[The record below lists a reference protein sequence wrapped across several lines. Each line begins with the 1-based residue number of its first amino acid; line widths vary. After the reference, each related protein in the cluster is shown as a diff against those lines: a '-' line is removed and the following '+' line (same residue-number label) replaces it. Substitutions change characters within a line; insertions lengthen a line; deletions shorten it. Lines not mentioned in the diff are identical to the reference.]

1 MSKIV
6 CILGMHRSGSSLLT
20 RILNILGVYLGQSQ
34 ALLDAR
40 PDNPTG
46 FWELAE
52 VNRIND
58 ELLSRFGGRWSDP
71 PVFPHHW
78 ETSPILIDLKRQA
91 HDLIANHF
99 SGQEL
104 WGWKDPRCCLTL
116 AFWRQVVAP
125 THYLLCVRNPADVAS
140 SLLAREGINRQNG
153 ANLWLKY
160 VRSSLRETSGLPR
173 RLTFYEDLTGDWRA
187 EVRRLS
193 EFIGSGLSTLTPEAE
208 SAIEQLVQRELRQ
221 HGTGSSDAVRDDLLE
236 DDGSLFAAR
245 SFYVAL
251 RFIQTPTPEPE
262 TALQSR
268 SSILLDSFADQCL
281 AFQNRESALGLSFP
295 AEDTI
300 QLFWNSGR
308 GLSEGNSISQVIL
321 PDGRWR
327 RFRFDIPAGAR
338 GPLRLDP
345 GSRLMYG
352 EIQSAAVYTTAPG
365 LPEPS
370 DNSCGDYVAKW
381 SVGNGFAGITASTDV
396 LSIPGGGSY
405 RFLTLGGDPRLFL
418 SVALAPDAVGHHVL
432 EITMRLFEDFRDAAV
447 GEIVRLTEAAMESGR
462 MAARELGMLK
472 ASEASLSRALLETKE
487 TGQGLQSSLTETQ
500 KQLQFL
506 SDKLGLNEAELDH
519 IKGTLGWR
527 LLSAYGVIKHK
538 LLIPAFRAVSS
549 SPHSPDARIEPPAE
563 TVRDDAHSDSGL
575 GTEAVAVASGHL
587 DLRLGA
593 VHLPGIRPLMQ
604 LRRAPDEEE
613 WESTGVDP
621 QFLVAP
627 PYPTGWIKM
636 VVHIKALSRPE
647 DHAILFVDAGEGFT
661 AEASYDLGTVNREQV
676 RFFYF
681 DRRIVSLR
689 LDPLGGPDVFTV
701 KTIEFHRVSAAEA
714 RKALRWE
721 LDTAYETGTFYGSA
735 GPSAL
740 PPPSG
745 FEVPTP
751 IDPYDAWLEVNEW
764 NDRRELVLRD
774 RLAEIEEPPILSVV
788 MPVYDPP
795 PEVLNLA
802 IQSVV
807 DQVYDR
813 WELCIADD
821 GSRDQR
827 IITLLRSWAQRDAR
841 IRVAFRDRNG
851 GISAASNT
859 AADLATGE
867 YLLFMDNDDALSRDA
882 LGETALYLSEH
893 QGTDVLY
900 GDEDKIDGEGRRYDP
915 GFKPDWSPELFLS
928 YNYLNHPLIV
938 KKSLFSQV
946 GGFRAEMNFAQDW
959 DLGLRATEAAGRIG
973 HIPLVLYHWRAIPS
987 SVAANGNSKPMGLI
1001 AARDAIDNA
1010 LKRREVQAVVSQPDW
1025 AVAIACGYYT
1035 HRFPDYGPSVTVLIP
1050 TRNHVEI
1057 LRACIDSLAR
1067 TTYANYEV
1075 VIIDNGSDDPE
1086 TLRYLAE
1093 SPHRVLR
1100 IPDQDGKFS
1109 FADINNRAVALTSSD
1124 YVLFLNDDTEVV
1136 SPEWLSQMVGYL
1148 GIAGVGAVGA
1158 RLLYPDGRVQHAGVI
1173 HWSGGTGPW
1182 HAFRFAPPWDSGFMG
1197 WSLVARNCS
1206 AVTAACMLT
1215 RRDLFSKLGGFDAKA
1230 FPVAYNDV
1238 DYCYRLLEAGR
1249 RVVYCPSAE
1258 LIHHESL
1265 SRGPDGDPGEL
1276 ARCLI
1281 KYSAFE
1287 DRCYSPHLSNE
1298 GAVKMN
1304 PRTLA
1309 IRINRPVRTL
1319 MCAHN
1324 LNFEGAPLVQL
1335 EITLGLRDA
1344 GVIDPIVHSPW
1355 DGPLRAEYE
1364 SRGIPVELRSHPL
1377 MDVHPTAEGHRLGM
1391 EAFTRWVQTL
1401 GVELVYGNTLR
1412 TFYAIEA
1419 ATMAGLPSLWNPRE
1433 SEDWQTYFDDFGPY
1447 IAARALECFAYPYK
1461 VIFVA
1466 KASMDR
1472 YADLCSRHN
1481 FINIHDG
1488 LDRATFTAGL
1498 RTIPR
1503 AEARRTLGI
1512 GEEEVVV
1519 VTVGTVCA
1527 RKGQMDIPEAMAAL
1541 DDETAGRLRW
1551 YIVGDR
1557 ESLYSDA
1564 LRARRDVLGGA
1575 RASKLQIVPEN
1586 PEVLKYYSA
1595 ADVFVCTSRVESF
1608 PRVILEAMAAGL
1620 PIVTTPVFG
1629 IVEQVRPGRNALLY
1643 DPGDAG
1649 ALARAVSRMVNEP
1662 ALRQSFGAASQGAL
1676 DSLIDHKSMVEA
1688 YATVFRE
1695 AWLSGS
1701 PRGRPMT
1708 NRGEAA
1714 VRSVEMLRPSSAT
1727 GD

>member
-1 MSKIV
+1 MTKIV

-20 RILNILGVYLGQSQ
+20 RILNILGVYLGPPQT
-34 ALLDAR
+34 LLEAR

-71 PVFPHHW
+71 PAFPHHW
-78 ETSPILIDLKRQA
+78 ETSPLLIDLKQQA
-91 HDLIANHF
+91 QDVIANYF

-116 AFWRQVVAP
+116 PFWRQVVTP

-140 SLLAREGINRQNG
+140 SLLTREGINRQDG
-153 ANLWLKY
+153 ANLWVKY
-160 VRSSLRETSGLPR
+160 VTPSLRATSGLQR
-173 RLTFYEDLTGDWRA
+173 MLVSYEDIMEDWRA
-187 EVRRLS
+187 EIGRLS
-193 EFIGSGLSTLTPEAE
+193 EFIGSGISGLTPESE
-208 SAIEQLVQRELRQ
+208 FAIEGLVQPELRH
-221 HGTGSSDAVRDDLLE
+221 HGTSPPHIGGDGIAE
-236 DDGSLFAAR
+236 DDGLIFAAR
-245 SFYVAL
+245 SLYVAL
-251 RFIQTPTPEPE
+251 RFFQTPIEPE
-262 TALQSR
+262 KAAKSKALS
-268 SSILLDSFADQCL
+268 LLESLADQSL
-281 AFQNRESALGLSFP
+281 AFQNRGVKLGPSFP

-300 QLFWNSGR
+300 QLFWDKGR
-308 GLSEGNSISQVIL
+308 GFSEANSVSHPIL

-327 RFRFDIPAGAR
+327 RFRFLIPAGVR

-352 EIQSAAVYTTAPG
+352 EIQSAALYVAEPG
-365 LPEPS
+365 VPEQP
-370 DNSCGDYVAKW
+370 DYCYGDYLAKW
-381 SVGNGFAGITASTDV
+381 SADNGFAGITTKSEV
-396 LSIPGGGSY
+396 LWIPGGSSY
-405 RFLTLGGDPRLFL
+405 KFLTLGGDPRLFI
-418 SVALAPDAVGHHVL
+418 SVALTTEGVSHHVL
-432 EITMRLFEDFRDAAV
+432 EITMRLVEDFRDEAV
-447 GEIVRLTEAAMESGR
+447 GEIVRLIEAATDSETRAG
-462 MAARELGMLK
+462 RELGILK
-472 ASEASLSRALLETKE
+472 ESEASLWRDLLEAKE
-487 TGQGLQSSLTETQ
+487 NGEILRFSLAETEERLRAVSEQHGLKE
-500 KQLQFL
+500 
-506 SDKLGLNEAELDH
+506 EELRH
-519 IKGTLGWR
+519 IRATLGWR
-527 LLSAYGVIKHK
+527 LLSAYGVVKHK
-538 LLIPAFRAVSS
+538 LLAPAFRAVSPLPKRS
-549 SPHSPDARIEPPAE
+549 DTRSEPPPAA
-563 TVRDDAHSDSGL
+563 TRAAVGNDNGPH
-575 GTEAVAVASGHL
+575 TESVGAPGGHL
-587 DLRLGA
+587 ELSHGA
-593 VHLPGIRPLMQ
+593 VHVPEMLPLNQ

-613 WESTGVDP
+613 WESTDTDP
-621 QFLVAP
+621 QFLLTP
-627 PYPTGWIKM
+627 PYPTGWIKL
-636 VVHIKALSRPE
+636 VIHIEAASRSE
-647 DHAILFVDAGEGFT
+647 DHAILFVDTGEGFT
-661 AEASYDLGTVNREQV
+661 AEASYDLGPVNREQV
-676 RFFYF
+676 RFFYL
-681 DRRIVSLR
+681 DKQIVNLR
-689 LDPLGGPDVFTV
+689 LDPLGGPDAFTV
-701 KTIEFHRVSAAEA
+701 KTIEFHRVNAAEA
-714 RKALRWE
+714 RKAFRWE
-721 LDTAYETGTFYGSA
+721 LDPACETGISYGSA
-735 GPSAL
+735 GSNAP

-751 IDPYDAWLEVNEW
+751 IDPYEAWLEVNEW
-764 NDRRELVLRD
+764 NDRRELLLRERMGERED
-774 RLAEIEEPPILSVV
+774 LPILSVV

-795 PEVLNLA
+795 PDVLNLA

-807 DQVYDR
+807 EQVYDR

-821 GSRDQR
+821 GSRDPA
-827 IITLLRSWAQRDAR
+827 IVTLLRRWAKRDPR
-841 IRVAFRDRNG
+841 IKVTFRERNG

-867 YLLFMDNDDALSRDA
+867 YLLFMDNDDALAPDA
-882 LGETALYLSEH
+882 LAEAALYLSEY

-900 GDEDKIDGEGRRYDP
+900 TDEDKIDGEGRRYDP

-928 YNYLNHPLIV
+928 YNYMNHPLIV
-938 KKSLFSQV
+938 KKSLFTKI

-959 DLGLRATEAAGRIG
+959 DLGLRATEAAVRVG
-973 HIPLVLYHWRAIPS
+973 HLPLVLYHWRAIPS
-987 SVAANGNSKPMGLI
+987 SVAANGSSKPIGLI

-1010 LKRREVQAVVSQPDW
+1010 LQRRDVQAIVSQPDW

-1035 HRFPDYGPSVTVLIP
+1035 HKFPDYGPSVAILIP

-1067 TTYANYEV
+1067 TTYTNYQV
-1075 VIIDNGSDDPE
+1075 VIVDNGSDEPE
-1086 TLRYLAE
+1086 TLKYLAE

-1100 IPDQDGKFS
+1100 IPNPDTTFS
-1109 FADINNRAVALTSSD
+1109 FADINNRAVAETSSD
-1124 YVLFLNDDTEVV
+1124 YVLFLNDDTEVM
-1136 SPEWLSQMVGYL
+1136 SPGWLSQMVGYL

-1182 HAFRFAPPWDSGFMG
+1182 HAFRFSPAWDSGFMG

-1215 RRDLFSKLGGFDAKA
+1215 RRDLFIQLGGFDAKS

-1238 DYCYRLLEAGR
+1238 DYCYRLVEAGH
-1249 RVVYCPSAE
+1249 RVVYCPTAE

-1281 KYSAFE
+1281 KYRAFE
-1287 DRCYSPHLSNE
+1287 DKCYSPHLSSE
-1298 GAVKMN
+1298 GTLKMN

-1309 IRINRPVRTL
+1309 IRMKRPARTL

-1324 LNFEGAPLVQL
+1324 LNVEGAPLVQL
-1335 EITLGLRDA
+1335 EITVGLRDS

-1364 SRGIPVELRSHPL
+1364 SRGIPVELRPHPL

-1391 EAFTRWVQTL
+1391 EAFTRWVQSL

-1419 ATMAGLPSLWNPRE
+1419 ATRAGLPSLWNPRE
-1433 SEDWQTYFDDFGPY
+1433 SEDWQTYFDEFGPY
-1447 IAARALECFAYPYK
+1447 TAIRALECFGYPYK

-1472 YADLCSRHN
+1472 FADLCARHN

-1488 LDRATFTAGL
+1488 LDRAKFTAGL

-1503 AEARRTLGI
+1503 TEARRRLGI
-1512 GEEEVVV
+1512 GEEDVVA

-1527 RKGQMDIPEAMAAL
+1527 RKGQMDIVEAMAAL
-1541 DDETAGRLRW
+1541 DDKTAGRLRW

-1557 ESLYSDA
+1557 ESIYSDA
-1564 LRARRDVLGGA
+1564 IRARREALGGA
-1575 RASKLQIVPEN
+1575 RASKLQIVPET

-1608 PRVILEAMAAGL
+1608 PRVTLEAMAAGL

-1629 IVEQVRPGRNALLY
+1629 IIEQVRPGRNALLY
-1643 DPGDAG
+1643 SPGDVD
-1649 ALARAVSRMVNEP
+1649 ALVRAVSRMVNEP
-1662 ALRQSFGAASQGAL
+1662 ALRRSFGAASQIAL
-1676 DSLIDHKSMVEA
+1676 ESLIDHKSMVEA
-1688 YATVFRE
+1688 YATVFQE

-1701 PRGRPMT
+1701 PRGRRT
-1708 NRGEAA
+1708 QASREAP
-1714 VRSVEMLRPSSAT
+1714 VRSVEVLRPRSAT